1 MSNFK
6 CATCG
11 SELKTTHVSA
21 EVDGSDDIRLYV
33 ELDPCDSC
41 ISAAYHEG
49 ASDVTGEG

>member
-33 ELDPCDSC
+33 ELDPCDNC
-41 ISAAYHEG
+41 TTKAFNEG
-49 ASDVTGEG
+49 KEEATND